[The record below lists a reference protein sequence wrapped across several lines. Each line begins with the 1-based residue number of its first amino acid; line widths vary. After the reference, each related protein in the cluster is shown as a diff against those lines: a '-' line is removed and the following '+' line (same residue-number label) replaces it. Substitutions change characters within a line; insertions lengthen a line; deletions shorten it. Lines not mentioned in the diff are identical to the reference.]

1 MVLYLYLFS
10 AVAGSLLV
18 GVSMLTGGSDNDG
31 DGGDGHDGGE
41 DGGDEALASHG
52 AAPALTAG
60 SHGATD
66 AGHGAALAPA
76 GGHGPGGGAD
86 HGHGDGHAAAG
97 AGHHGGHAPSWA
109 EGASALALFLFSLQL
124 WTYVLAF
131 GGITG
136 LLLRL
141 VAHVAEPMAGL
152 CALGVGLGTAVTAR
166 KVLRRLSAG
175 SDSGTVDGNRLV
187 GSTAQV
193 LIPAQAGGTGKIRL
207 VARGQTIDL
216 LARMPDGASLAEG
229 AEVLIL
235 DLKDGIAEV
244 TADLDDRPRALPEKT
259 DIAKTDTAKTDTA
272 TNPAALADRRA
283 ENNPP
288 QKG

>member
-41 DGGDEALASHG
+41 DGGDEALSSHG
-52 AAPALTAG
+52 GAPALIAG

-66 AGHGAALAPA
+66 AGPGAALAVA
-76 GGHGPGGGAD
+76 GSHGSGGGAD
-86 HGHGDGHAAAG
+86 HGHGDGHATPGAA
-97 AGHHGGHAPSWA
+97 HHGGHAPSWA

-259 DIAKTDTAKTDTA
+259 DTAKTDTA
-272 TNPAALADRRA
+272 PNPAALAERRA

>member
-31 DGGDGHDGGE
+31 DGGDGHDAGE
-41 DGGDEALASHG
+41 DGGDEALSSHG
-52 AAPALTAG
+52 GAPALTAS

-66 AGHGAALAPA
+66 AGPGAALAVA
-76 GGHGPGGGAD
+76 GSHGSGGGAE
-86 HGHGDGHAAAG
+86 HGHGDGHAAPG
-97 AGHHGGHAPSWA
+97 AAHHGGHASWA

-152 CALGVGLGTAVTAR
+152 CALGVGLGTAITAR

-207 VARGQTIDL
+207 VARGQTVDL
-216 LARMPDGASLAEG
+216 LARMPDGAPLAEG

-244 TADLDDRPRALPEKT
+244 TADLDDRPRALPAKT
-259 DIAKTDTAKTDTA
+259 DIAKTDTAP
-272 TNPAALADRRA
+272 NPAALADRRA

>member
-1 MVLYLYLFS
+1 MAMAATVMMGAKTAATKPWPATARHQPRRLARMERRMPAMARPRTS
-10 AVAGSLLV
+10 GRPWARRRRGSRSRRWPR
-18 GVSMLTGGSDNDG
+18 G
-31 DGGDGHDGGE
+31 
-41 DGGDEALASHG
+41 AG
-52 AAPALTAG
+52 AAGTTVACALLGRGRVGAG
-60 SHGATD
+60 TVPVFAAAVD
-66 AGHGAALAPA
+66 LCAGLRRHHRAALAA
-76 GGHGPGGGAD
+76 RRARRRAD
-86 HGHGDGHAAAG
+86 GRA
-97 AGHHGGHAPSWA
+97 
-109 EGASALALFLFSLQL
+109 
-124 WTYVLAF
+124 V
-131 GGITG
+131 
-136 LLLRL
+136 
-141 VAHVAEPMAGL
+141 
-152 CALGVGLGTAVTAR
+152 CAGVGLETAVTAR

-207 VARGQTIDL
+207 VARGTDG
-216 LARMPDGASLAEG
+216 RPPGPVPDGAPLAEG

-244 TADLDDRPRALPEKT
+244 TADLDDRPRALPEKS
-259 DIAKTDTAKTDTA
+259 DTAKTDNA

>member
-60 SHGATD
+60 LHGATE

-76 GGHGPGGGAD
+76 GDQGPGGGAD
-86 HGHGDGHAAAG
+86 HGHGDGHGAGHAAAG
-97 AGHHGGHAPSWA
+97 AGHHGGHASWA

-207 VARGQTIDL
+207 MARGQTIDL
-216 LARMPDGASLAEG
+216 LARMPDGSPLAEG

-259 DIAKTDTAKTDTA
+259 DTAKTDTA
-272 TNPAALADRRA
+272 TSSAALADRRA

>member
-18 GVSMLTGGSDNDG
+18 GVSMLTGGADNDG
-31 DGGDGHDGGE
+31 DGSGDGDG
-41 DGGDEALASHG
+41 DHGGDEGSDHALASHS
-52 AAPALTAG
+52 AAPALAAAT
-60 SHGATD
+60 HGIGD
-66 AGHGAALAPA
+66 GDG
-76 GGHGPGGGAD
+76 D
-86 HGHGDGHAAAG
+86 GDGHSDGHSSAIAPGASAGPGHGSALAAQPG
-97 AGHHGGHAPSWA
+97 QHAAWA

-152 CALGVGLGTAVTAR
+152 CALGVGLGTAITAR
-166 KVLRRLSAG
+166 KVMRRLSAS

-193 LIPAQAGGTGKIRL
+193 LIPAPAGGTGKVRL

-216 LARMPDGASLAEG
+216 LARSSDGQPLPEG
-229 AEVLIL
+229 TEVLIL
-235 DLKDGIAEV
+235 DLKDGVADV
-244 TADLDDRPRALPEKT
+244 TADLDDPPRALPAGREQSR
-259 DIAKTDTAKTDTA
+259 
-272 TNPAALADRRA
+272 PAARSEHRT
-283 ENNPP
+283 ETNPP